1 MHCASFRRDRVTFE
15 RWRERALEGLD
26 SALPNIRADYHLKVG
41 IGFARFGNYRRAES
55 ELQQALEVATA
66 NDLHEM
72 TFRVERIQT
81 GLDMCAAQDEAEN
94 VVVDYASHAER
105 SGRFPPPW
113 RHSVREVE
121 RTASDTPRDCSD
133 HT

>member
-15 RWRERALEGLD
+15 RWREQALEGLD

-55 ELQQALEVATA
+55 ELQRALEVATA

-72 TFRVERIQT
+72 TFRVERIQA

-94 VVVDYASHAER
+94 VVVDFASHAEAL
-105 SGRFPPPW
+105 
-113 RHSVREVE
+113 REVS
-121 RTASDTPRDCSD
+121 ASLASLGA
-133 HT
+133 